1 MPQNCILI
9 KEKIIQSSMVTSMA
23 SKKLYPPS
31 ETTWG
36 IILTTRSWKLQHR
49 NINLD
54 FDESMKKVTGVQRL
68 GSYLS
73 GMDEVRG

>member
-1 MPQNCILI
+1 MPQNCILT

-23 SKKLYPPS
+23 SKNLYPPS

-36 IILTTRSWKLQHR
+36 IILTTTSWKIATQKHQPRL
-49 NINLD
+49 
-54 FDESMKKVTGVQRL
+54 DESMKKATGVQRL